1 MKIIGITGSSGSG
14 KSTVCKILEQN
25 YKVKII
31 DADKVVRRLSK
42 KGSEYLKDIVNKF
55 GQEILDEQGE
65 LDRYKLSELIY
76 NDQKKRELLNE
87 STFNYVVKEIKREV
101 EEEKEINT
109 IIIDAPLLFESKLNE
124 ICDIV
129 IGVISE
135 KKMQIERIMVRDL
148 ITFEQA
154 EKRLEAQQANEFY
167 IQNCDVIIQN
177 NNDFMKIEKRVE
189 MMAKHYNITKKL
201 Q

>member
-76 NDQKKRELLNE
+76 NDEKKRELLNE

-135 KKMQIERIMVRDL
+135 KKLQIERIMVRDL

-154 EKRLEAQQANEFY
+154 EKRLEAQQTNEFY

-189 MMAKHYNITKKL
+189 MMTKHYNITKKL